1 MDISPER
8 RDQLLDDVVEIV
20 KRYGLITPAIFFGEM
35 NKPLS
40 FIGSQALHFFTP
52 MIGAF
57 VDENR
62 VTEYATLL
70 EDRANLELLL
80 QKLEKAAQE
89 PEIKG

>member
-1 MDISPER
+1 LDISPER

>member
-1 MDISPER
+1 MKEITPER
-8 RDQLLDDVVEIV
+8 REELLDEVVNVIR
-20 KRYGLITPAIFFGEM
+20 RYGLITPAIFFGEM

-52 MIGAF
+52 VIGAF
-57 VDENR
+57 VDEAR

-70 EDRANLELLL
+70 EDRNNLEYLL

-89 PEIKG
+89 E

>member
-1 MDISPER
+1 
-8 RDQLLDDVVEIV
+8 
-20 KRYGLITPAIFFGEM
+20 M